1 MKVHHSL
8 TVCQVVNGGALYLQ
22 AWSFRE
28 AYRWS
33 GHTRLLDSTTLSMVS
48 PSLHSE
54 VPFVEH
60 TGGALPPE
68 DSRSRKPTG
77 MRVHIFFLMGSFLSN
92 FVIVKRASIC
102 MQTPHENITCL
113 SAWQHNSGTHDG
125 EAFIMSLDLFQR
137 VISFDRNVCLLN
149 LSALL
154 VRIGPLWSEPQT

>member
-1 MKVHHSL
+1 MVTPVFLIRPPSQWLVQACIVKFRSSS
-8 TVCQVVNGGALYLQ
+8 TRRELY
-22 AWSFRE
+22 F
-28 AYRWS
+28 
-33 GHTRLLDSTTLSMVS
+33 
-48 PSLHSE
+48 
-54 VPFVEH
+54 
-60 TGGALPPE
+60 PE

-77 MRVHIFFLMGSFLSN
+77 MRVHIFFLMGSSLSN

-102 MQTPHENITCL
+102 TQTPHENITCL

-137 VISFDRNVCLLN
+137 VISFDRKVCLLN